1 MKKQNLTEEIYR
13 MRKLM
18 NFDSKEF
25 NENTTSEDSLIEE
38 NYINNFINEQEVSE
52 ENINE
57 SVSLLWTNESA
68 NELNNEILNEISS
81 EIDNGELL
89 IEQEEKEISD
99 DEFDDLFIKY
109 LSKYIKKYKM
119 DEENAKGFVGYVL
132 NYIENIDGGSP
143 IEENFVYNPNL
154 IFEQGPGGGATWLY
168 DWLKKGKGRRENF
181 KRKVLKP
188 TGKVIAFPFKVAGKA
203 IGKTIKFL
211 GEKWKNFG
219 EKLRRHFTKQLKKK
233 WVDGKSID
241 FGYAHSF
248 KIGKYKPS
256 QSKEMISSDK
266 YKVSTPIDKWDEIL
280 NSKIAKKMVRKMP
293 KFSKG
298 KWNELINDKEHKGFA
313 VSAVEY
319 FKETNPK
326 FKWKKVL
333 VGRDSTLIIDKI
345 PIEKDVPG
353 EPKKFPT
360 ITYDLPQFGN
370 GSQLFEDNEWC
381 INGAPE
387 FKKQMDDL
395 FFGVEEIMSVLN
407 PPEDKPKCA
416 IKSISIESSCS
427 RFRND
432 VGKKCGG
439 GPYTFEELAKKR
451 LETAKDY
458 IFSKVKQLG
467 IVEDN
472 LKESYKWDGTNGD
485 GSSGPQPPSK
495 FAFIPIGKGV
505 PMSPH
510 CNSGES
516 ECDLDYDGKTPANLT
531 EIDGYVEVV
540 RGNVLGSRK
549 DYEEF
554 KYIRGKLELVFND
567 TTIPEDPE
575 VDPNK
580 EEEFELVEIEGTE
593 YPIIFYTPPKSP
605 FELKLPTLRFNF
617 KKGAKEGDKPNK
629 EHGSTECPAFG

>member
-1 MKKQNLTEEIYR
+1 MRNTPKSLNEELMK

-18 NFDSKEF
+18 NFDISQ
-25 NENTTSEDSLIEE
+25 NSHDVLSESNIS
-38 NYINNFINEQEVSE
+38 EV
-52 ENINE
+52 NP
-57 SVSLLWTNESA
+57 LLWTKESA
-68 NELNNEILNEISS
+68 MELHKKILS
-81 EIDNGELL
+81 ETLREVETIK
-89 IEQEEKEISD
+89 EQKEESD
-99 DEFDDLFIKY
+99 DVIINDLLKSVSKDFGEDIDSANGFMEYMYQYLEKLAGDSTEEEVMSEQYLVDTPFFNYWRRKWKGMVKKIKY
-109 LSKYIKKYKM
+109 SKLWDKLSGSGKLKKY
-119 DEENAKGFVGYVL
+119 
-132 NYIENIDGGSP
+132 
-143 IEENFVYNPNL
+143 
-154 IFEQGPGGGATWLY
+154 
-168 DWLKKGKGRRENF
+168 LKKTKQELKRKWRNF
-181 KRKVLKP
+181 KDDVRQ
-188 TGKVIAFPFKVAGKA
+188 
-203 IGKTIKFL
+203 
-211 GEKWKNFG
+211 
-219 EKLRRHFTKQLKKK
+219 HFTKQLRKK
-233 WVDGKSID
+233 WIDGKSID
-241 FGYAHSF
+241 FGYAHSI

-370 GSQLFEDNEWC
+370 GSQLFEDNELC

-427 RFRND
+427 RFRN
-432 VGKKCGG
+432 GKSNKCGG
-439 GPYTFEELAKKR
+439 GPYTFEELSKKR
-451 LETAKDY
+451 LETAKNY
-458 IFSKVKQLG
+458 IFGKIKSLG

-629 EHGSTECPAFG
+629 EHGSTECAAFG